1 MNLKDKQS
9 QVEGLIKDYEEQI
22 GGLDQT
28 INALRNSE
36 KELTAKVQ
44 RLEMELIKSE
54 EKCER
59 NKKDLKVL
67 EERCSNLDLNL
78 NGKVSDIQKMQSER

>member
-1 MNLKDKQS
+1 MELNKLKIKYQYSEDRAEKETMNLKDKQS

-54 EKCER
+54 
-59 NKKDLKVL
+59 
-67 EERCSNLDLNL
+67 
-78 NGKVSDIQKMQSER
+78 

>member
-1 MNLKDKQS
+1 MELNKLKIKYQYAEDRAEKETMNLKDKQS

-54 EKCER
+54 
-59 NKKDLKVL
+59 
-67 EERCSNLDLNL
+67 
-78 NGKVSDIQKMQSER
+78 